1 MAESATRSI
10 TVASGDVST
19 LLLEVAGARSTEQ
32 QFMLLLSESFGEG
45 HCPWVLIACRL
56 CGQQSCSVP

>member
-1 MAESATRSI
+1 
-10 TVASGDVST
+10 VASGDVST
-19 LLLEVAGARSTEQ
+19 LLLDVAGARSTEQ